1 MFFNWDFNRYSK
13 KQDSPAQG
21 NFFYSLKILSQ
32 TLKVFTVVIFSKF
45 KVIAK
50 IYRSVN
56 SNTAKTDFM
65 IDHVDTHQMVTGT
78 TIIPARNLS
87 LVLSGSEPSEN
98 ELSLYVD
105 YKGWLVSKSFK
116 SLEHL
121 FPACLITMKNCIFVC

>member
-1 MFFNWDFNRYSK
+1 MFFHWDFKRYSK
-13 KQDSPAQG
+13 KQDSPAQE

-32 TLKVFTVVIFSKF
+32 TLKVFTLVIFSKF

-56 SNTAKTDFM
+56 SKTAKTDFM

>member
-32 TLKVFTVVIFSKF
+32 TLKVFTLVIFSKF

-56 SNTAKTDFM
+56 SKTAKTDFM

-121 FPACLITMKNCIFVC
+121 FPVCLITMKNCIFVC

>member
-1 MFFNWDFNRYSK
+1 MQSLSHRLVRIKPDYICSFIETLSDIQRNRILLHK
-13 KQDSPAQG
+13 EI
-21 NFFYSLKILSQ
+21 FLYSLKILSQ
-32 TLKVFTVVIFSKF
+32 TLKVFTLVIFSKF

-56 SNTAKTDFM
+56 SKTAKTDFM

-105 YKGWLVSKSFK
+105 YKG
-116 SLEHL
+116 
-121 FPACLITMKNCIFVC
+121 

>member
-1 MFFNWDFNRYSK
+1 MFFYLDFKRYSK
-13 KQDSPAQG
+13 KQDSPAQE

-32 TLKVFTVVIFSKF
+32 TLKVFTLVSFSKF

-105 YKGWLVSKSFK
+105 YKG
-116 SLEHL
+116 
-121 FPACLITMKNCIFVC
+121 

>member
-1 MFFNWDFNRYSK
+1 MFFHLDFKRYSK

-56 SNTAKTDFM
+56 SKTAKTDFM

-105 YKGWLVSKSFK
+105 YKG
-116 SLEHL
+116 
-121 FPACLITMKNCIFVC
+121 